1 MPPNFQLQTNER
13 IHEHTIPSGTTYPL
27 AGPTTLFATT
37 TSSYFEK
44 PHSTPSC
51 DEYPTRDKLYPTTNW
66 GNIKTQVP
74 INPKIQSI
82 VVSSISMKKR
92 LFSKHANFNT
102 TCLQTLPQPPQKQIP
117 IYLYNIMYM
126 LG

>member
-1 MPPNFQLQTNER
+1 VILVNAIRQRLENLVAHSIWKTNEV
-13 IHEHTIPSGTTYPL
+13 IHEHTTPSDTTYPS

-37 TSSYFEK
+37 TSGCFEK

-74 INPKIQSI
+74 INPKIQLI
-82 VVSSISMKKR
+82 VLSSISTKK
-92 LFSKHANFNT
+92 
-102 TCLQTLPQPPQKQIP
+102 
-117 IYLYNIMYM
+117 
-126 LG
+126 